1 MIVSAR
7 NKRFQR
13 KFQFGR
19 GNIWSVASSILSKL
33 LGKVSSAA
41 MKETVKSVAKK
52 TAQDIGKQALQQVGN
67 KGVKLAKDKFSKL
80 LASKTNKKSNVKTQL
95 NEILA
100 PNPFQGYGPSV
111 GNNLTEGLGIKK
123 L

>member
-1 MIVSAR
+1 MIVSTR
-7 NKRFQR
+7 NKRFER

-19 GNIWSVASSILSKL
+19 GNIWTVASSILNKL
-33 LGKVSSAA
+33 LGRVTSNA

-52 TAQDIGKQALQQVGN
+52 AAQDIGKQALHQVGS
-67 KGVKLAKDKFSKL
+67 KGEKLAKDKFSKL
-80 LASKTNKKSNVKTQL
+80 LASKSNKKSKVKTQL

-100 PNPFQGYGPSV
+100 PNPFNGYGPSM
-111 GNNLTEGLGIKK
+111 GNTLTEGLGIKK

>member
-1 MIVSAR
+1 MLVSTR
-7 NKRFQR
+7 KNRFQR

-19 GNIWSVASSILSKL
+19 GNIWSVAGNILSKL
-33 LGKVSSAA
+33 LGRVTADT

-52 TAQDIGKQALQQVGN
+52 TAQDIGKQALQQVGS
-67 KGVKLAKDKFSKL
+67 KGAKLAKDKFNKL
-80 LASKTNKKSNVKTQL
+80 LASKSGKKSKVKTQL

-100 PNPFQGYGPSV
+100 PNPFQGYGPSM
-111 GNNLTEGLGIKK
+111 GNSLTEGLGIKK

>member
-1 MIVSAR
+1 MIVSSR

-52 TAQDIGKQALQQVGN
+52 TAQDIGKQALQQVGS

-80 LASKTNKKSNVKTQL
+80 LASKSNKKSNVKTQL

-100 PNPFQGYGPSV
+100 PNPFQGYGPSM
-111 GNNLTEGLGIKK
+111 GNTLTEGLGIKK

>member
-1 MIVSAR
+1 MLVTSN
-7 NKRFQR
+7 NKIYER

-19 GNIWSVASSILSKL
+19 GNIWTVASNILSKL
-33 LGKVSSAA
+33 MGKVTSNA

-52 TAQDIGKQALQQVGN
+52 TAQDIGKQALQQAGN

-80 LASKTNKKSNVKTQL
+80 LASKSNKKSNVKTQL

-100 PNPFQGYGPSV
+100 TNPFQGYGPSM
-111 GNNLTEGLGIKK
+111 GNTLNEGLGIKK
-123 L
+123 M

>member
-1 MIVSAR
+1 MLVSTR
-7 NKRFQR
+7 KNRFER

-19 GNIWSVASSILSKL
+19 GNIWTTASSILSKM
-33 LGKVSSAA
+33 LGKATSDT

-52 TAQDIGKQALQQVGN
+52 AAQDIGKQALHQAGS
-67 KGVKLAKDKFSKL
+67 KGAQLAKDKFSKL
-80 LASKTNKKSNVKTQL
+80 LASKSNKKSKVKTQL

-100 PNPFQGYGPSV
+100 PNPFQGFGPSM
-111 GNNLTEGLGIKK
+111 GNTLTEGLGIKK

>member
-1 MIVSAR
+1 MIVSTR

-19 GNIWSVASSILSKL
+19 GNVWSTVSDIASKL
-33 LGKVSSAA
+33 IGKITSDTA
-41 MKETVKSVAKK
+41 KEAIKSVAKK
-52 TAQDIGKQALQQVGN
+52 TAQDIGKQALHKVGS
-67 KGVKLAKDKFSKL
+67 KGVEIAKDKFSKL
-80 LASKTNKKSNVKTQL
+80 LTSKSNKKSNAKTQL

-100 PNPFQGYGPSV
+100 PNPYNGYGPSI
-111 GNNLTEGLGIKK
+111 GYTLTEGLGIKK

>member
-1 MIVSAR
+1 MIVSSR

-19 GNIWSVASSILSKL
+19 GNIWSVASSILNKL

-80 LASKTNKKSNVKTQL
+80 LSSKSNKKSDAKTQL

-111 GNNLTEGLGIKK
+111 GNTLTEGLGIKK

>member
-1 MIVSAR
+1 MIVSSR

-19 GNIWSVASSILSKL
+19 GNIWSVASSILNKL

-80 LASKTNKKSNVKTQL
+80 LSSKSNKKSDVKTQL

-100 PNPFQGYGPSV
+100 PNPFQGYGPSM
-111 GNNLTEGLGIKK
+111 GNTLTEGLGIKK